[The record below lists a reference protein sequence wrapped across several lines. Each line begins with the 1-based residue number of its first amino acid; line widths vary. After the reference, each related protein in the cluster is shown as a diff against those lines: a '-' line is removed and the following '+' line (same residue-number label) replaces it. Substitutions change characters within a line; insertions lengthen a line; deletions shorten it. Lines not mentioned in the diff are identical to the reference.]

1 MRKGWLTLLLTL
13 LLTFPALGEE
23 EPAWEYPLSPE
34 IIANREG
41 YITLTNRAALLSE
54 DYAPEDLVKVTL
66 KRVVQGELRKAAHD
80 ALGELFQAAQ
90 AEGHTLYVKSAYRSY
105 KTQKTM
111 YFTRLEKQGRDD
123 GWVAYPGSSDHQTG
137 LGADIL
143 NYEWTKK
150 EGMNEKFAQ
159 AEEAQ
164 WMYEHCQEF
173 GFVLRYMEDKEES
186 TGINFEP
193 WHFRY
198 VGEEAAQY
206 IMAQHLSLEEFTAE
220 WQAYVADWEARGGD
234 FDALIK
240 ERARIN
246 EVTVIDTDD
255 EGEEEVSFFY

>member
-198 VGEEAAQY
+198 VGEETAQY

>member
-1 MRKGWLTLLLTL
+1 MKKLALICLLLAL
-13 LLTFPALGEE
+13 LPMAALAEMPE
-23 EPAWEYPLSPE
+23 WEYPLAPE
-34 IIANREG
+34 ILDNHEG
-41 YITLTNRAALLSE
+41 YITLTNRAVLLSS
-54 DYAPEDLVKVTL
+54 DYEPDDLVNVTARKVVTG
-66 KRVVQGELRKAAHD
+66 QLRQAAND
-80 ALGELFQAAQ
+80 ALNRMFAA
-90 AEGHTLYVKSAYRSY
+90 AEEAGYKLYVKSVYRSY
-105 KTQKTM
+105 QTQKTM
-111 YFTRLEKQGRDD
+111 YNNRLAKVGHDD

-150 EGMNEKFAQ
+150 EGMNKKFAQ

>member
-1 MRKGWLTLLLTL
+1 
-13 LLTFPALGEE
+13 
-23 EPAWEYPLSPE
+23 
-34 IIANREG
+34 
-41 YITLTNRAALLSE
+41 
-54 DYAPEDLVKVTL
+54 
-66 KRVVQGELRKAAHD
+66 
-80 ALGELFQAAQ
+80 
-90 AEGHTLYVKSAYRSY
+90 
-105 KTQKTM
+105 
-111 YFTRLEKQGRDD
+111 
-123 GWVAYPGSSDHQTG
+123 
-137 LGADIL
+137 
-143 NYEWTKK
+143 
-150 EGMNEKFAQ
+150 MNEKFAQ

>member
-1 MRKGWLTLLLTL
+1 MKKLALICLLLAL
-13 LLTFPALGEE
+13 LPMAALAEMPE
-23 EPAWEYPLSPE
+23 WEYPLAPE
-34 IIANREG
+34 ILDNHEG
-41 YITLTNRAALLSE
+41 YITLTNRAVLLSS
-54 DYAPEDLVKVTL
+54 DYEPDDLVNVTAR
-66 KRVVQGELRKAAHD
+66 KGVTGQLRQAAND
-80 ALGELFQAAQ
+80 ALNRMFAA
-90 AEGHTLYVKSAYRSY
+90 
-105 KTQKTM
+105 
-111 YFTRLEKQGRDD
+111 
-123 GWVAYPGSSDHQTG
+123 
-137 LGADIL
+137 
-143 NYEWTKK
+143 
-150 EGMNEKFAQ
+150 